1 MDEKDTITAL
11 QELIH
16 NAEWRIG
23 SFIAAGG
30 ERDHVYV
37 NTQIKKIEAWVNQ
50 IECLTGIK

>member
-1 MDEKDTITAL
+1 MDDKDTITAL

-16 NAEWRIG
+16 DAERRIG

-37 NTQIKKIEAWVNQ
+37 NNQIFKIEAWVKQ
-50 IECLTGIK
+50 IEVLTGIK